1 MKDWAE
7 IRKKIEELGTDEN
20 MFLAD
25 ERLYNGVK
33 SIEEMVE
40 LLIVFFAH
48 TLLKESKR

>member
-1 MKDWAE
+1 MRDWVE

-20 MFLAD
+20 MLLAG

-33 SIEEMVE
+33 SIEEMMEV
-40 LLIVFFAH
+40 LIVFFAN